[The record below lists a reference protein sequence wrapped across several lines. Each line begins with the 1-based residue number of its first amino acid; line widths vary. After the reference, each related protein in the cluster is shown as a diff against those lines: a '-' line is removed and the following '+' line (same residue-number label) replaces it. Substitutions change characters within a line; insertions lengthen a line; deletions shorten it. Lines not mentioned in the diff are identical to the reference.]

1 MADKADERS
10 ARENRQRLFREEG
23 ARAMEDATNNAIAI
37 RKNMARL
44 RELRL
49 AKEAEA
55 AASDGVTSK
64 TPVKTSNRK
73 RIIRK

>member
-1 MADKADERS
+1 MADKAEEKI

-23 ARAMEDATNNAIAI
+23 ARAMEDATNDAVAI

-49 AKEAEA
+49 AKEADD
-55 AASDGVTSK
+55 ASTENVTK
-64 TPVKTSNRK
+64 VKPVKLSNRK
-73 RIIRK
+73 LTPRK

>member
-1 MADKADERS
+1 
-10 ARENRQRLFREEG
+10 
-23 ARAMEDATNNAIAI
+23 MEDATNDAAAI

-49 AKEAEA
+49 AKEAKDAEA
-55 AASDGVTSK
+55 APKDGVAAK
-64 TPVKTSNRK
+64 ARPVKPSNRK

>member
-1 MADKADERS
+1 MADKTEEKI

-23 ARAMEDATNNAIAI
+23 ARAMEDVTNDAVAI

-55 AASDGVTSK
+55 PPIEAK
-64 TPVKTSNRK
+64 PVKPAKKK
-73 RIIRK
+73 RIPKSK